1 MKIQK
6 TECSEDGRILAKS
19 INARSSV
26 SGIEYIEI
34 TETRY
39 NKQNIQNR
47 QVVVV
52 KGGSRSSIGK
62 SVLCLTAA
70 TFLCSSEIYC
80 TEC

>member
-62 SVLCLTAA
+62 SFLCLTAVN
-70 TFLCSSEIYC
+70 FVCSSEIYC